1 MSEAT
6 AVQGIVI
13 AHGTLADDLIDA
25 VRQITGT
32 DGGLRPISNSG
43 LGPDG
48 LAEAVRD
55 NLEEGP
61 AILFTDLKSG
71 SCGMVAH
78 RLLRDRKDLHVLAG
92 VNLAMLLTF
101 VLQRTQPVERL
112 LPLLVEKGRSSI
124 GCSPDLV
131 SHDADRSA
139 AN

>member
-1 MSEAT
+1 
-6 AVQGIVI
+6 
-13 AHGTLADDLIDA
+13 
-25 VRQITGT
+25 
-32 DGGLRPISNSG
+32 
-43 LGPDG
+43 
-48 LAEAVRD
+48 
-55 NLEEGP
+55 
-61 AILFTDLKSG
+61 
-71 SCGMVAH
+71 MVAH

>member
-13 AHGTLADDLIDA
+13 AHGTLADGLIDA

-55 NLEEGP
+55 NLEQGP

-78 RLLRDRKDLHVLAG
+78 RLLRDRKGLHVLAG

>member
-13 AHGTLADDLIDA
+13 AHGTLADGLIDA

-78 RLLRDRKDLHVLAG
+78 CLLRGRKDLYVLAG
-92 VNLAMLLTF
+92 VDLAMLLTF

>member
-13 AHGTLADDLIDA
+13 AHGTLADGLIDA

-32 DGGLRPISNSG
+32 DGGLRPISHSG
-43 LGPDG
+43 Q
-48 LAEAVRD
+48 
-55 NLEEGP
+55 GP